1 MDSEQK
7 AIDSI
12 MTRAHADLPRCRV
25 IYMLHNFFC
34 GVTRIKGAQDE
45 LAVQPSCWP
54 TWRGVLLLWCRRQF
68 QILALYVGVANPWI
82 VDPWTCGSKISA
94 EFRELITDYH
104 NSVRSKIAHGME
116 RNHTGKLPSA
126 KNMYEVVSVVLY
138 GTCRRADE
146 KISISQCTS
155 YYIKA
160 WDCELEKLAEKI
172 AADEDFDLES
182 IHPRAANIDH
192 RAHCQ
197 NFELNYYQDINKSLK
212 RWNYEVREFGQ
223 TDPKNLYNDDS
234 LEHFAN
240 VSDRKD
246 FSAT

>member
-1 MDSEQK
+1 
-7 AIDSI
+7 
-12 MTRAHADLPRCRV
+12 
-25 IYMLHNFFC
+25 MLHNFFC

-192 RAHCQ
+192 RYLLASFPRNPVDGMDEVIRKRVIGKVMCKK
-197 NFELNYYQDINKSLK
+197 FEARPCISVRILK
-212 RWNYEVREFGQ
+212 LSCKLIRHASVDYRLLMFPSRYVRRCIRICECV
-223 TDPKNLYNDDS
+223 P
-234 LEHFAN
+234 H
-240 VSDRKD
+240 
-246 FSAT
+246 